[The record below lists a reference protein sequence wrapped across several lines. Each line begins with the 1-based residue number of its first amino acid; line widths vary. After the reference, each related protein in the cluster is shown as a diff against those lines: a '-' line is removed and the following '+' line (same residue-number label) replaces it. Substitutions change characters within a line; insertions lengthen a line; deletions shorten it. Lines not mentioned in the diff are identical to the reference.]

1 MSHLSFPH
9 LAEAFYDADRVISNM
24 SAWIHHYP
32 TACDALK
39 MLGQIDETRIIS
51 ENGGQLI
58 LKRGSAAVYRY
69 GSTVFSPNLDMSVS
83 LTAKKRR
90 GDKIAFSDG
99 ELFERT
105 DCWAV
110 MTWNR
115 QIRSMELIKMGSD
128 VSGQPTEP
136 CPICYEDISGAFN
149 VCHNSHYTCR
159 KCFAAQQTTTHKDC
173 GLCRQQFRGQ
183 TRRVINKLLAFP
195 RFSPND
201 YKNTIAKN
209 AFIVGKLI
217 VMTRHNFHF
226 RMFMEIFKEIFLE
239 NPSNLFL
246 MRPATYHDEI
256 PMDDDLL
263 SFTQWALVNQS
274 STRELIAQKFR
285 DDERWVPYLEN
296 PKIEMPTF
304 DYADTTFLKDL
315 LEIEGFQRYATLT
328 QEFSINENKK
338 SALKKSIWYRKVL
351 TKTTANDISL
361 VLDNLIGNKLQHHLK
376 LYDWEAKK
384 SVIEIPDAQD
394 FLWGD
399 DCLR

>member
-1 MSHLSFPH
+1 MSNLSFPH
-9 LAEAFYDADRVISNM
+9 LAEAFYNADRVISNM

-58 LKRGSAAVYRY
+58 LMRGSAAVYRC

-83 LTAKKRR
+83 LTSKKRR

-115 QIRSMELIKMGSD
+115 QIRSMELITLGAD

-173 GLCRQQFRGQ
+173 GLCRQQFRAQ
-183 TRRVINKLLAFP
+183 KRRVINKLLAFP

-201 YKNTIAKN
+201 YKNVIAKN

-217 VMTRHNFHF
+217 EMTRHNFHF
-226 RMFMEIFKEIFLE
+226 RMFMEILKECFLD
-239 NPSNLFL
+239 NPTNLFL
-246 MRPATYHDEI
+246 MRPATHHDEI
-256 PMDDDLL
+256 PMDTDIL

-274 STRELIAQKFR
+274 NTREMIAQKFR
-285 DDERWVPYLEN
+285 NEERWVPYLEN
-296 PKIEMPTF
+296 EKIEMPTYE
-304 DYADTTFLKDL
+304 YADTAFLKDL

-328 QEFSINENKK
+328 QEFSNDEKK
-338 SALKKSIWYRKVL
+338 KWALKKSIWYRKVL
-351 TKTTANDISL
+351 SKTTLNDVSS
-361 VLDNLIGNKLQHHLK
+361 VLDNLIGNKLQHHLNVCEW
-376 LYDWEAKK
+376 LTKK
-384 SVIEIPDAQD
+384 SVILIPDSDD

>member
-9 LAEAFYDADRVISNM
+9 LAEAFYNADRVISNM

-58 LKRGSAAVYRY
+58 LMRGSAAVYRC

-90 GDKIAFSDG
+90 HDKIAFSDG

-110 MTWNR
+110 MTWSR
-115 QIRSMELIKMGSD
+115 QIRSMELITLGAD

-149 VCHNSHYTCR
+149 VCENSHYTCR
-159 KCFAAQQTTTHKDC
+159 KCFLAQQATHKDC
-173 GLCRQQFRGQ
+173 GLCRQRFRKQ
-183 TRRVINKLLAFP
+183 TRRLINKLLAFP
-195 RFSPND
+195 RFNPND
-201 YKNTIAKN
+201 YKNAIAKN

-217 VMTRHNFHF
+217 EMTRHNFHY
-226 RMFMEIFKEIFLE
+226 RMFCEIFKEIFLQS
-239 NPSNLFL
+239 PSNLFL
-246 MRPATYHDEI
+246 MRPATNHDEI
-256 PMDDDLL
+256 AMDEELI
-263 SFTQWALVNQS
+263 SFNQWALVNQS
-274 STRELIAQKFR
+274 STREMIAQRFR

-296 PKIEMPTF
+296 PRIEMPTYE
-304 DYADTTFLKDL
+304 YADTDFLKDL
-315 LEIEGFQRYATLT
+315 LEIEGLQRYATLT
-328 QEFSINENKK
+328 QDFSNSEIKK
-338 SALKKSIWYRKVL
+338 SSLKKSIWYRKIL
-351 TKTTANDISL
+351 SKTTANDISL
-361 VLDNLIGNKLQHHLK
+361 VLDKLIGDKLQHHLR
-376 LYDWEAKK
+376 LSDYLSKK
-384 SVIEIPDAQD
+384 SVIEVPGAQD